1 MGKIKRSRIGV
12 NQYSKSSF
20 RIPNQKQKGFDNQAE
35 VEPVIAKTINMI
47 ASCKFDLIPQRSLKV
62 SIFIQMITNVEH
74 YLIGT

>member
-1 MGKIKRSRIGV
+1 MGNIKRSRTGV
-12 NQYSKSSF
+12 NQNSKSSF
-20 RIPNQKQKGFDNQAE
+20 RIPNQKQKGLDNQAE
-35 VEPVIAKTINMI
+35 VDPVIAKTINMI